1 MNQCDQC
8 GKSMATRGGLEIHM
22 EMVHAV
28 APAVPVAAAAAAS
41 IAVPAPPQPAGPQ
54 SAVAVP
60 RAAAGEWQLP
70 RFLRGIDPTL
80 PLTALLV
87 VALFLAGVVA
97 AVHRTSAGPPAAVH
111 GVTPAAAAAP
121 PVAIDAA
128 ADQKFAQSLILTP
141 TDYPDGWTFT
151 PHPAIALQAD
161 SDRLL
166 AACLGLPDLAATKT
180 ADAFGP
186 DAQAGGGQQAATR
199 VVVMGTGAEASN
211 FLTAVGEPSAVP
223 CVKQELTRSV
233 EAGGVAVADVGVGRF
248 ALETG
253 TVHSVALHSE
263 VAAKAGG
270 VLSLDAVFL
279 HQGRVCGEAV
289 FVSTT
294 GQFPVDTEQTLVT
307 RFAHKLASA

>member
-97 AVHRTSAGPPAAVH
+97 AVHRTSAGPRRP
-111 GVTPAAAAAP
+111 
-121 PVAIDAA
+121 
-128 ADQKFAQSLILTP
+128 S
-141 TDYPDGWTFT
+141 
-151 PHPAIALQAD
+151 
-161 SDRLL
+161 
-166 AACLGLPDLAATKT
+166 
-180 ADAFGP
+180 
-186 DAQAGGGQQAATR
+186 
-199 VVVMGTGAEASN
+199 TG
-211 FLTAVGEPSAVP
+211 
-223 CVKQELTRSV
+223 
-233 EAGGVAVADVGVGRF
+233 
-248 ALETG
+248 
-253 TVHSVALHSE
+253 
-263 VAAKAGG
+263 
-270 VLSLDAVFL
+270 
-279 HQGRVCGEAV
+279 
-289 FVSTT
+289 
-294 GQFPVDTEQTLVT
+294 
-307 RFAHKLASA
+307 